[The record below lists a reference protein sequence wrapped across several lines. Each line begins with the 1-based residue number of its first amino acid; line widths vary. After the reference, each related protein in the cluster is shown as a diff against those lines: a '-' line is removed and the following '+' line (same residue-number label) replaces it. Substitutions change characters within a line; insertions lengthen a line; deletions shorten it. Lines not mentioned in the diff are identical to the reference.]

1 MPQFSITLGS
11 GTFRFAVH
19 SRANKLGKTMDR
31 GKSRTPEFVAV
42 LAFLLLS
49 ISACS
54 GEKGGDGN
62 ISDADRANVDA
73 MSKEHADDDG
83 TASDAAKIAP
93 ARPVISQTMAYTEY
107 KDELVY
113 GYFSAPAD
121 MFEPLPAVIMIHEW
135 WGLND
140 NIRAMA
146 DRLAGE
152 GYIVF
157 AVDLFGGKTADT
169 PAAARVLM
177 LEAIEDVES
186 GRENIRAAFEFVKNT
201 AGAPKVGSLGWC
213 FGGGWSLTTA
223 QLYPDEL
230 DAAVIYY
237 GQVTSDEALL
247 EPVNAPILGLFA
259 AEDTGIRVETVHAFR
274 DALQRLRKDHT
285 VHIYPGVGHAFANPT
300 GRRYDA
306 ATANDAW
313 GRTLDF
319 LTEHLSVDE
328 T

>member
-1 MPQFSITLGS
+1 
-11 GTFRFAVH
+11 
-19 SRANKLGKTMDR
+19 MDT
-31 GKSRTPEFVAV
+31 GKSRTPEFLFILVS
-42 LAFLLLS
+42 LLLA

-54 GEKGGDGN
+54 GDGN
-62 ISDADRANVDA
+62 SNNDASDADRANVDA
-73 MSKEHADDDG
+73 MSKEHANDSG
-83 TASDAAKIAP
+83 VASEAAKISP
-93 ARPVISQTMAYTEY
+93 AKPVISQTMAYTEY

-140 NIRAMA
+140 NVRAMA

-157 AVDLFGGKTADT
+157 AVDLFGGKTATT

-186 GRENIRAAFEFVKNT
+186 GRANIQAAFEFVKNT

-223 QLYPDEL
+223 QLFPNDL

-237 GQVTSDEALL
+237 GQVTDDEELL
-247 EPVNAPILGLFA
+247 RPVNAPILGLFA
-259 AEDTGIRVETVHAFR
+259 AEDTGIKVETVTAFR
-274 DALQRLRKDHT
+274 DTLQRLRKEHI

-306 ATANDAW
+306 AAASDAW
-313 GRTLDF
+313 VRTLDF
-319 LTEHLSVDE
+319 LQEHLSVNGS
-328 T
+328 